1 MKKFIAFVLCLLF
14 VCTVFCGCG
23 KDSNTDNSTSTQDE
37 AVATTPTVSPED
49 ALTRETVQIYV
60 DNRAVWE
67 YTQNDSEWYGYHL
80 LDLNF
85 DGVLELVQ
93 ATNTGADASSSN
105 RYFKLDTENKTVTEL
120 SCVDK
125 ELDSKWDFVGGDYP
139 QLYKNNSTGD
149 LKYLVYSNRRE
160 GISSGGMSIGEMTL
174 NEKGEVTT
182 KNLWAFD
189 YAALTDDLDGEF
201 SFSYYV
207 YDENGDVEEV
217 DADTYNATLAEY
229 EENNTRLTFTYAMA
243 DQVLEEVPFSELS
256 DEELLERMLEM
267 YKSFSYN

>member
-80 LDLNF
+80 LDLDF

-160 GISSGGMSIGEMTL
+160 GISSGGMSIGEMTI